1 MGQSKGAQ
9 KNISKIV
16 GAMPISSSDKAIA
29 RSVAGSTD
37 LSDTET
43 VNRLAGQV
51 FNRPVGNFG
60 INKPKN
66 MYTQQ
71 AALGSGP
78 IYEVEEDQNA

>member
-9 KNISKIV
+9 KNLSKIV

-29 RSVAGSTD
+29 RSIASSTD

-51 FNRPVGNFG
+51 FNRPVGTFG

-78 IYEVEEDQNA
+78 IYEVEEDQNG

>member
-29 RSVAGSTD
+29 RSVASSTD

-60 INKPKN
+60 INKLKN

>member
-16 GAMPISSSDKAIA
+16 GAMPISSSNKAVA
-29 RSVAGSTD
+29 RSIASSTD

-43 VNRLAGQV
+43 VNRFAGEML
-51 FNRPVGNFG
+51 NRPFGNFG

-78 IYEVEEDQNA
+78 IYKVEEDQNA